1 MEPGESL
8 LFSAFLTKGSFNLSP
23 IPRGKTTAVSRGFML
38 NRLINYFVSD
48 QQRSSPVWKER
59 RIFPDICKTVL
70 LVEYLHGGATTVLF
84 PEGFM

>member
-23 IPRGKTTAVSRGFML
+23 IPRGKTTAVSRGFLL
-38 NRLINYFVSD
+38 NRLINYCVSD
-48 QQRSSPVWKER
+48 QRSWPVWKER
-59 RIFPDICKTVL
+59 RIFPDICKTAL

>member
-48 QQRSSPVWKER
+48 QRSWSVWKER
-59 RIFPDICKTVL
+59 RIFPVICKTVL

-84 PEGFM
+84 PESFM